1 VSQTNFYK
9 LSRVLRLPL
18 CFALLILCASL
29 GFAQE
34 QYGSLRGTV
43 KDANG
48 AAVPGATVT
57 ATSTTAVRPVET
69 TADNDGNY
77 FFRNLLPGVYSITA
91 SQQGFSTVKAD
102 NVTVQLGQEL
112 SLELVLPVGDI
123 AATVN
128 ITDTSE
134 AIDVTS
140 SRTVTNISEQMIS
153 TTPKGRTFE
162 SILKVAPGVRNE
174 PKAGNEGVGGISI
187 DGASGAENAFILDG
201 VEVTDVRKGQLRRA
215 DAIPYEFIREVQV
228 KSGGF
233 EAEFGGATGGVV
245 NVVTR
250 SGGNEF
256 HGEVA
261 YSQTGSAFNSRV
273 RGYYQRNPGNANLLD
288 FFRSVEDEYRSAYPG
303 FSVGGPIIKDR
314 INFFTSYFPEFIRTE
329 RTRTYTFNNQP
340 FTSVQ
345 NISRHYGLA
354 RLDIAPAK
362 NLQINTSYIWT
373 PTKVTGLLASVDP
386 RVQPNSDQL
395 SGAAKQQGGYTPSS
409 SYSAALTWTPTSKL
423 IVSSRF
429 GYKYLN
435 DKGSNLNANFTASGG
450 SYGLSGSPY
459 IVYQRGTAGQ
469 TNPPVP
475 AQFAGSSGFTNV
487 ASTFLTIKDIT
498 TRHNFYLDL
507 SYIANIGGQQHIFKT
522 GYALNR
528 LSNDVKDDYTNGRFD
543 IYWGDVFNR
552 GSIVDAH
559 GTYGYY
565 IWEDGVRHEAAVNS
579 RNQGV
584 YVQDSWQIHPR
595 VTLNLGLRFENE
607 FLPPYKAEVN
617 GVKVANPVSF
627 GWTDKI
633 APRLGLAWDVKGNGK
648 WKISA
653 SYGSYF
659 DVMKYE
665 LARGSFGG
673 DTWFSHVYKLDNLNF
688 GAISRANP
696 GALGAPITTFD
707 NRTIPINAAGELEGI
722 DPQIRPYEQ
731 REFSVRSE
739 HQISRNDVFSVRYTR
754 KRLMRAIEDIGV
766 LDADGNEVY
775 VIGNPGFGQR
785 SDLVNTYAGVD
796 IKLKPGQSLVPQAKR
811 EYDALETRWDGRF
824 VNGFAKNLSYFLSYT
839 YSRLYGNY
847 AGLANSDENG
857 RSDPSV
863 TRLFDLP
870 YGNFD
875 QNGNNVYGRLATDRP
890 HAFTA
895 FVNYPLK
902 WKGGTTTFS
911 VSQVAFSGTP
921 VTTEATV
928 IVPIFP
934 FGRGDLGRTDTFTQT
949 DLLLQHQFNFTERY
963 ALRLEA
969 NVQNLFNQ
977 AAVLNIRPRLNRN
990 GNIQVINGHNVFD
1003 GTDPLGPQTFFT
1015 GGFNVKSLLNSGV
1028 ACTTRC
1034 VDPAYGLPGTLASG
1048 LTPEGSNAYQGIR
1061 EIRLGVRFI
1070 F

>member
-1 VSQTNFYK
+1 MSQTKFYK
-9 LSRVLRLPL
+9 LSRVLRLPAV
-18 CFALLILCASL
+18 FALLILCASL

-57 ATSTTAVRPVET
+57 ATSPTTVRPVET

-77 FFRNLLPGVYSITA
+77 NFRNLLPGVYTITA
-91 SQQGFSTVKAD
+91 SQAGFSTVKAE
-102 NVTVQLGQEL
+102 NVTVQLGQDL
-112 SLELVLPVGDI
+112 SLELVLPVGDVS
-123 AATVN
+123 ATVD

-140 SRTVTNISEQMIS
+140 SRTVTNINEQFIDR
-153 TTPKGRTFE
+153 TPKGRTFE
-162 SILKVAPGVRNE
+162 SILKVSPGTRQE

-215 DAIPYEFIREVQV
+215 DAIPFEFIREVQV

-245 NVVTR
+245 NVVTK

-261 YSQTGSAFNSRV
+261 YNQTGSAFNSQV

-288 FFRSVEDEYRSAYPG
+288 FFRSPEDDYRAAYPG
-303 FSVGGPIIKDR
+303 FSIGGPIIKNR

-340 FTSVQ
+340 FTSTQ

-354 RLDIAPAK
+354 RLDFAPTQ

-386 RVQPNSDQL
+386 RVAPNSQQI
-395 SGAAKQQGGYTPSS
+395 SGEAKAQGGYTPSA

-423 IVSSRF
+423 VVSSRF

-435 DKGSNLNANFTASGG
+435 DKGSVLNNAFTATAGP
-450 SYGLSGSPY
+450 YGLSGLPY
-459 IVYQRGTAGQ
+459 IFYRTGTAQQ

-475 AQFAGSSGFTNV
+475 ANLAGAANFTNV

-507 SYIANIGGQQHIFKT
+507 SYIANIGGQQHIFKG

-528 LSNDVKDDYTNGRFD
+528 LSNDVADDYTNGRFD
-543 IYWGDVFNR
+543 IYFGDSFTR
-552 GSIVDAH
+552 GSIANAR

-565 IWEDGVRHEAAVNS
+565 IWEDGPRHDAAVNS

-584 YVQDSWQIHPR
+584 YVQDSWKIHPN
-595 VTLNLGLRFENE
+595 VNLNLGVRFENE
-607 FLPPYKAEVN
+607 FLPPYRPEVN
-617 GVKVANPVSF
+617 GIKIANPVSF

-633 APRLGLAWDVKGNGK
+633 APRLGIAWDVKGNGK
-648 WKISA
+648 WKLSA

-673 DTWFSHVYKLDNLNF
+673 DVWFSNVYRLDNLNF
-688 GAISRANP
+688 GALGFANP
-696 GALGAPITTFD
+696 GALGAAITRFD

-722 DPQIRPYEQ
+722 DPDIRPYEQ

-739 HQISRNDVFSVRYTR
+739 HQLTRNDVLSIRYVR
-754 KRLMRAIEDIGV
+754 KRLIRAIEDIGV
-766 LDADGNEVY
+766 LDNDGNEVY

-785 SDLVNTYAGVD
+785 SDLLSTYAGVQLQ
-796 IKLKPGQSLVPQAKR
+796 LKPGAALVPQARR
-811 EYDALETRWDGRF
+811 EYDALETRLDGRF
-824 VNGFAKNLSYFLSYT
+824 TNGWAKNLSYFLSYT
-839 YSRLYGNY
+839 YSRLFGNY
-847 AGLANSDENG
+847 SGLANSDENG

-863 TRLFDLP
+863 SRLFDLP

-895 FVNYPLK
+895 FLNYPVK

-911 VSQVAFSGTP
+911 VSQVAYSGTP
-921 VTTEATV
+921 VTTEVTV

-934 FGRGDLGRTDTFTQT
+934 FGRGDLGRTDVFTQT

-990 GNIQVINGHNVFD
+990 GNIGTINGLDIFSAQ
-1003 GTDPLGPQTFFT
+1003 GAQTFFG
-1015 GGFNVKSLLNSGV
+1015 GGFNVLNLINTGT
-1028 ACTTRC
+1028 ACSVVCR
-1034 VDPAYGLPGTLASG
+1034 DPSYGLPGTIASG
-1048 LTPEGSNAYQGIR
+1048 LTPEGSSAYQGIR